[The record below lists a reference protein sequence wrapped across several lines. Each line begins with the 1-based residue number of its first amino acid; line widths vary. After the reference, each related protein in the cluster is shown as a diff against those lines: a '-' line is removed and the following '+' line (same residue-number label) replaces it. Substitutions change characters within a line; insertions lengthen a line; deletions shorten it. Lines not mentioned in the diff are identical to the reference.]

1 MNNHPEDPSTET
13 PMQRVLR
20 LKKAAQAAKPKR
32 PGAETA
38 HRRQA
43 AAMALG
49 ASKPA
54 LRK

>member
-1 MNNHPEDPSTET
+1 MSDHSKTESET
-13 PMQRVLR
+13 PLQRALR
-20 LKKAAQAAKPKR
+20 LKKAALASKPQR

-38 HRRQA
+38 HRRRS
-43 AAMALG
+43 AAMAAG

>member
-1 MNNHPEDPSTET
+1 MSDDPKSDSET
-13 PMQRVLR
+13 PIQRALR
-20 LKKAAQAAKPKR
+20 LKKAALASKPQR

-38 HRRQA
+38 HRRQS
-43 AAMALG
+43 AAMAAG